1 MSRTKTEQ
9 PVRPDPGHD
18 AHRPDNG
25 RRPETGATPENP
37 LGPELTATVHWDDA
51 AMQSSYANV
60 INVINTREEFSLFFG
75 QNQTWDLAAGRGLT
89 VKLTNRIVMSP
100 YAVKRL
106 HVLLADRL
114 AAYEAR
120 FGALNLA
127 D

>member
-1 MSRTKTEQ
+1 MSKTRTEK
-9 PVRPDPGHD
+9 PGPND
-18 AHRPDNG
+18 AGQDGHKQESAP
-25 RRPETGATPENP
+25 GAEV
-37 LGPELTATVHWDDA
+37 TATVHWDDS

-75 QNQTWDLAAGRGLT
+75 QNQTWELAAGRGLT
-89 VKLTNRIVMSP
+89 VKLGNRIVMSP

-106 HVLLADRL
+106 HILLGDRL

-120 FGALNLA
+120 FGTLNVA

>member
-1 MSRTKTEQ
+1 MSKTKTEQ
-9 PVRPDPGHD
+9 PVRHEAGQDTHRQEPPRQD
-18 AHRPDNG
+18 AHKPDSA
-25 RRPETGATPENP
+25 P
-37 LGPELTATVHWDDA
+37 GPEVSATVHWDDA
-51 AMQSSYANV
+51 ALQSSYANV

-89 VKLTNRIVMSP
+89 VKLGNRIVMSP

-106 HVLLADRL
+106 HILLGDRL

-120 FGALNLA
+120 FGTLNVA